1 MDEGLPFAKLVALQ
15 HMGPVGN
22 HFVNVHV
29 GLGARSGL
37 PDDQRELVGQLA
49 REYLIAYLGD
59 EVTLFRGQYS
69 GIGIGVRRGLFKV
82 RKCFDDFLGIEAEGP
97 ILKLLR
103 ERSACAPQYLSA
115 GTCTSP
121 MVSCSIRYDM
131 ESLFLYVAKV
141 RRYRRCENVS
151 HIALRRWLNSSPA
164 IPISNV
170 PAAIASIRGAC
181 GMGVR
186 ANPETPCA
194 IKSNSFHITPATKT
208 LVDAMARRL
217 ICSNRSI

>member
-1 MDEGLPFAKLVALQ
+1 STWARLETTSLTFMLDWVPDPVCQMTNGNWSANWPASISSHTWAMRSRFSAGSIPASALVYAAAFLRYANAS
-15 HMGPVGN
+15 MI
-22 HFVNVHV
+22 
-29 GLGARSGL
+29 S
-37 PDDQRELVGQLA
+37 
-49 REYLIAYLGD
+49 
-59 EVTLFRGQYS
+59 
-69 GIGIGVRRGLFKV
+69 
-82 RKCFDDFLGIEAEGP
+82 LGIEAEGP

-103 ERSACAPQYLSA
+103 ERSVCAPQYLSA

-194 IKSNSFHITPATKT
+194 IKSNSFHITPAT
-208 LVDAMARRL
+208 
-217 ICSNRSI
+217 